1 MDLYSPQHNTNFDD
15 AFKRHVEEK
24 VKVFESHKNEDSN
37 DPLEEPFKLD
47 HIRSICQKLPNGKSS
62 GTDGLLYE
70 HLKYAHFSLYDL
82 LTRLFNAV
90 RIVEDAPESFTVGII
105 ISLFKGKKKDRL
117 QKCNY
122 RGITLLNVI
131 GKVFERLMLD
141 LWMPRFNELGIPH
154 PNQFAYQQG
163 RGCTEASFV
172 LQEAVHH
179 YIERGS
185 KVYACFLDSSKAFDT
200 VWTDGLFYKLHC
212 LGINGKTW
220 RLLRNWYKKLSSCVS
235 LNGLMSDL
243 FPVRQGVRQ
252 GGVLSPWLFLC
263 FNSDIPLE
271 INQVCNGIKVDT
283 VWCGNVL
290 VADDITLL
298 SCQSSGLQLMLNS
311 IEAYSK

>member
-1 MDLYSPQHNTNFDD
+1 MKCKFRRELRRKAYDYEVLNLEKEINVFDVDRCTFQKNMSKKRNKKVSRRNELKIGQRIVNDQNELLDVWKNHYMDLYSPQHNTNFDD

-47 HIRSICQKLPNGKSS
+47 HIRSICQKL
-62 GTDGLLYE
+62 
-70 HLKYAHFSLYDL
+70 
-82 LTRLFNAV
+82 
-90 RIVEDAPESFTVGII
+90 
-105 ISLFKGKKKDRL
+105 FKGKKKDRL

-131 GKVFERLMLD
+131 GKVFEQLMLD

-212 LGINGKTW
+212 LGINGCYVIGT
-220 RLLRNWYKKLSSCVS
+220 RNCQAACHL
-235 LNGLMSDL
+235 
-243 FPVRQGVRQ
+243 
-252 GGVLSPWLFLC
+252 
-263 FNSDIPLE
+263 
-271 INQVCNGIKVDT
+271 T
-283 VWCGNVL
+283 V
-290 VADDITLL
+290 
-298 SCQSSGLQLMLNS
+298 
-311 IEAYSK
+311 